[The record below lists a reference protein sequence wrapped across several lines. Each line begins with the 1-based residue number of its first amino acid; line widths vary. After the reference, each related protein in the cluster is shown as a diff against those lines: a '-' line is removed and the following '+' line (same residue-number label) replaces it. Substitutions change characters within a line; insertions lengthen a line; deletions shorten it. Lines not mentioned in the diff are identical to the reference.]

1 MNYFPNSNEEI
12 EVLKFVA
19 KYQYLHISDARHF
32 FSSKEYYRRRIYS
45 LIDKNFLKRIKWNL
59 VLGDLGIEYVK
70 TFNFEYNALN
80 RDSKYVPRLLYISN
94 LAAFYH
100 NCNTINFTPSFSVK
114 DKEVFTFTARR
125 YIGILEINGIEY
137 LTYHITKKHTH
148 KYVLSVIYD
157 IQKEKKYKNIIV
169 LVDDF
174 TMLYGESFIFGM
186 NQVLIITDTTE
197 NREKLKYMNN
207 VNWSKL
213 IQDYYKNKVYLAE
226 YSFCDYTDYK
236 SKYINIFYFLDTEK
250 INRIRY
256 FLRENRDK
264 NITIICDK
272 ALQEELQKELP
283 ICDYVIVDLEKY
295 IEKENIVYG

>member
-12 EVLKFVA
+12 EVIKFVA
-19 KYQYLHISDARHF
+19 KYQYLHITDAKNF
-32 FSSKEYYRRRIYS
+32 FNSKEYYRRRIYS

-59 VLGDLGIEYVK
+59 VLGDLGIDYVK

-100 NCNTINFTPSFSVK
+100 NCNTINFNPSFSVK
-114 DKEVFTFTARR
+114 DKEVFIFTARR

-137 LTYHITKKHTH
+137 LTYHITKKHTY
-148 KYVLSVIYD
+148 KYVLSVTYD

-169 LVDDF
+169 LLDDLS
-174 TMLYGESFIFGM
+174 MLHGESFIFGM
-186 NQVLIITDTTE
+186 NQVLIIEDTSE
-197 NREKLKYMNN
+197 NREKLKYMNS

-213 IQDYYKNKVYLAE
+213 IQDYYKNVYLAE

-272 ALQEELQKELP
+272 ALQKELQKELP
-283 ICDYVIVDLEKY
+283 TCDYVIADLEKY
-295 IEKENIVYG
+295 IEKENVIYG

>member
-1 MNYFPNSNEEI
+1 MNYFPNSPEEI
-12 EVLKFVA
+12 EVLKFIA
-19 KYQYLHISDARHF
+19 KYQYLHVTDASSF
-32 FSSKEYYRRRIYS
+32 FNSKGYYRRRIYN

-70 TFNFEYNALN
+70 TFNFEYNTLN
-80 RDSKYVPRLLYISN
+80 RNSKYIPRLLYLSN
-94 LAAFYH
+94 LAAFYY
-100 NCNTINFTPSFSVK
+100 NCNTIKFTPSFSIK
-114 DKEVFTFTARR
+114 DKEMFTITARR

-137 LTYHITKKHTH
+137 LTYHIAKSHTH
-148 KYVLSVIYD
+148 KYVYSVIYD
-157 IQKEKKYKNIIV
+157 IQKEQKYKNIIV
-169 LVDDF
+169 LVDDLS
-174 TMLYGESFIFGM
+174 MLYGESFIFGM
-186 NQVLIITDTTE
+186 NQVLVIADTTE

-213 IQDYYKNKVYLAE
+213 VQDYYKSTVYLAE

-236 SKYINIFYFLDTEK
+236 NKYINVFYFLDTEK

-272 ALQEELQKELP
+272 TLQEELQKELP
-283 ICDYVIVDLEKY
+283 TCDYIVVDLEQY
-295 IEKENIVYG
+295 IEKENVVYG